1 MINIDEAR
9 FEQLIQAETKLDILY
24 SYITK
29 SEYCPK
35 RDILKMMGWEPETPE
50 PPEPPETDGGINT
63 LGGTE

>member
-35 RDILKMMGWEPETPE
+35 RDILMMMDWKPEILETPE
-50 PPEPPETDGGINT
+50 PPETEDDINT
-63 LGGTE
+63 LGGTQ